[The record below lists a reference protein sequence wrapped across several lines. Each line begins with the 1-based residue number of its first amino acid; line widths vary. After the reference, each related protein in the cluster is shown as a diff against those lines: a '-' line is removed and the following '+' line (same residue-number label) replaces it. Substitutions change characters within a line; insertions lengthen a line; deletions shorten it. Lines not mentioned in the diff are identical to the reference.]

1 MTDRPVIFSVF
12 EGQMGLDWTLWEEL
26 MGGLHIC
33 SMLPQGRGVAKGEHV
48 WISGVLVS
56 IS

>member
-33 SMLPQGRGVAKGEHV
+33 RSVLREGAWLRESGSM
-48 WISGVLVS
+48 SGS
-56 IS
+56 EEYC